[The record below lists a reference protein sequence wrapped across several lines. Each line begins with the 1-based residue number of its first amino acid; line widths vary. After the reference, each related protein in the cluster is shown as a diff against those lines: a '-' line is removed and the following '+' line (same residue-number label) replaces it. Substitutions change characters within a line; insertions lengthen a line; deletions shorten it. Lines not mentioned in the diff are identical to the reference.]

1 MEMVLVDNNIMLICC
16 ILIPIYS
23 ANVYTAYVF
32 VYRMLT
38 CTIVDHMS
46 HIRICERLKYVYTY
60 IRILTLLY
68 VCVYCMCVCGG
79 IIHAYTYIYR
89 LQPLHAQTDIQAR
102 TKYIVGVNLFLMSLY
117 AYTHIRIHILILK
130 QSS

>member
-38 CTIVDHMS
+38 
-46 HIRICERLKYVYTY
+46 YTSEIAKSSKIGFRPLFFY
-60 IRILTLLY
+60 K
-68 VCVYCMCVCGG
+68 
-79 IIHAYTYIYR
+79 IIA
-89 LQPLHAQTDIQAR
+89 
-102 TKYIVGVNLFLMSLY
+102 FLEKSDL
-117 AYTHIRIHILILK
+117 
-130 QSS
+130 S

>member
-1 MEMVLVDNNIMLICC
+1 MEMVLVDNNIMLVCC

-60 IRILTLLY
+60 IWILTLLCVCSLY
-68 VCVYCMCVCGG
+68 VCLWRDYTRIYVY
-79 IIHAYTYIYR
+79 I
-89 LQPLHAQTDIQAR
+89 
-102 TKYIVGVNLFLMSLY
+102 
-117 AYTHIRIHILILK
+117 
-130 QSS
+130 